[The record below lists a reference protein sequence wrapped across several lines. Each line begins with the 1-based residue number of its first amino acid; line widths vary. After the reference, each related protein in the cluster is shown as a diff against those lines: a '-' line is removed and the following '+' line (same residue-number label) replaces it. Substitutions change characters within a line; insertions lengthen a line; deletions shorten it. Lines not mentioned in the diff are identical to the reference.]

1 MDSVFTSASPSSSA
15 KVFESEGQHTSVV
28 VTQKRSQNITRG
40 EAAVFC
46 SCSSSQLDSVF
57 CDSQKVASSPIY
69 AAHRQ
74 DSQGNYEVVRCTVC
88 ANLVRAKVLEKSA
101 MVVKYQCTH
110 PGCNALFSAD
120 GTIAQAAK
128 FGQKLVGIINIGI
141 AGYKLLS
148 GDFSNLRNLADDLGS
163 LTQNG

>member
-1 MDSVFTSASPSSSA
+1 MDSVFTSASPSIST
-15 KVFESEGQHTSVV
+15 KVFESEDQHTSAL
-28 VTQKRSQNITRG
+28 VTQKRPQNTPRQ
-40 EAAVFC
+40 EAEVFC
-46 SCSSSQLDSVF
+46 SCSSQLDSVF
-57 CDSQKVASSPIY
+57 CDSQEVVSSPIY
-69 AAHRQ
+69 AAHSQ
-74 DSQGNYEVVRCTVC
+74 DSQDNYEIVRCTVC
-88 ANLVRAKVLEKSA
+88 GNLVRAKVLEKSA
-101 MVVKYQCTH
+101 MIVKYQCTH